1 MCAILLKGTA
11 IDKRH
16 DLSQQCQFPTVIS
29 EIGRKQE
36 EDFFIE

>member
-16 DLSQQCQFPTVIS
+16 DLSLPCQFAAAIS
-29 EIGRKQE
+29 KIGRKQE
-36 EDFFIE
+36 EDFYN

>member
-1 MCAILLKGTA
+1 MCAILFKGTA

-16 DLSQQCQFPTVIS
+16 DLSQPCQFPAAIS

-36 EDFFIE
+36 EDFYN